1 MLALLTLA
9 TLLISDVGLNKS
21 VFLDAFVLQESPL
34 YKSVSKHNKLTEN
47 FNRHGNS
54 SSNESAQNGL
64 MATKS
69 GKAIRN
75 VSNTD
80 EKHFSKLL
88 KAIRPNYFF
97 HQIPSITFE
106 QIAKNTTD
114 WHRRSVLSTRRN
126 SAAHNNVRFR
136 QQLQQKEK
144 IIVNQQTRNNNN
156 KEQSAPQLICFVFP
170 PNSHKQ
176 ILSHQSIDRRRFH
189 NII

>member
-34 YKSVSKHNKLTEN
+34 YKSVSKHNKLTGN
-47 FNRHGNS
+47 FSRQANS
-54 SSNESAQNGL
+54 SPNESAQHSS
-64 MATKS
+64 MKTESVKS
-69 GKAIRN
+69 IR
-75 VSNTD
+75 SMPNTD
-80 EKHFSKLL
+80 EHFNKLL

-97 HQIPSITFE
+97 HQIPSIKFE
-106 QIAKNTTD
+106 QIAKNATD
-114 WHRRSVLSTRRN
+114 WHRRSVLPTRRN
-126 SAAHNNVRFR
+126 SAAHHNERFR
-136 QQLQQKEK
+136 QQQQQQKEK

-156 KEQSAPQLICFVFP
+156 KEQYAPQLICFVFP

-176 ILSHQSIDRRRFH
+176 ILPHQSIDRRRFH